1 MTRWIL
7 PGLLPTLL
15 LAVAACSRPQAPDK
29 EQPPEPKAS
38 AVADAGRR
46 DDLARAVREPLDRA
60 RDAQAALDAAADA
73 RRAAVE
79 AAEQGADV
87 VDAATR

>member
-7 PGLLPTLL
+7 SALL
-15 LAVAACSRPQAPDK
+15 LALAACSRPQAPDK

-38 AVADAGRR
+38 AGAAAARH

-79 AAEQGADV
+79 AAEQGADAV
-87 VDAATR
+87 AAATD